1 MGLSE
6 EDIAKVIAHQ
16 QIANKIHELIDG
28 LNGLLLRSERAG
40 LRVDILAE
48 ENQQQYRAIDG
59 SMLPSTR
66 MRAFVYT
73 PIAYRMEVPERP
85 TETKDAHLTEGTSL

>member
-16 QIANKIHELIDG
+16 QIGNRIHDAMNG
-28 LNGLLLRSERAG
+28 LNGLLLLAERAG

-66 MRAFVYT
+66 MRAFIYG
-73 PIAYRMEVPERP
+73 PIAYRMDISEK
-85 TETKDAHLTEGTSL
+85 KDGTLTEAASLPPS